1 MLTRDVKE
9 KGIYVSLNV
18 CSLTSNNDLPPKQ
31 RQVANIQKL
40 GAETSRVSA
49 GPEARRLNSVSICNQ
64 VCRQTF
70 ILLQRERVTEQKNN
84 LPTSVCFSSPKLN
97 CV

>member
-64 VCRQTF
+64 VCRF
-70 ILLQRERVTEQKNN
+70 ILLQRVTEQKNN